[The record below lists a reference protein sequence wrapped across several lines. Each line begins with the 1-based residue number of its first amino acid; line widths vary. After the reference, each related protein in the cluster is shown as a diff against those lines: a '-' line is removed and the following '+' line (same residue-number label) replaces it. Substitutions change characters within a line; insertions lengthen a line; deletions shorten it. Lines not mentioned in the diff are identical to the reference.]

1 MGRKPKTVDSSEG
14 VLTPPAPVVEE
25 PVELPNTISSTN
37 NTYYVEDSNYYNTT
51 TITEDTHLAESS
63 KPRVMDEMR
72 EVVAEE
78 MAWALGEI
86 QRCNDYIYAKADL
99 DRRFTVYRDE
109 LYEYRYKLRQLAFID
124 SYPVVPNNKMPQRPD
139 VVADV

>member
-14 VLTPPAPVVEE
+14 VLTPPTPVVEE

-51 TITEDTHLAESS
+51 TITEDTHLVESS

-109 LYEYRYKLRQLAFID
+109 LYEYRYKLRQLVFID
-124 SYPVVPNNKMPQRPD
+124 TYPVVPNNKIPQRPD